1 MPSYIKNM
9 NAILLGLF
17 SVLFVLGFIIHIDST
32 FAFSCER
39 DNDWPKTPCYDSPP
53 YPDLQK
59 KISDFSG
66 YYEYK
71 GSNWMEMKK
80 IEMNEVIKSGT
91 LKKWIEGGTIENEF
105 GPSNPN
111 KNVWHYYYLNGEA
124 PYYQGANKDLQP
136 VSPLQQVKSGKPLAN
151 ILCKPGLELIFRN
164 NNGLPVCIK
173 PSSFSHLIKIGFTNP
188 PAIIPDN
195 TKIVQ
200 ISCETSP
207 LTIDELVKK
216 SKYVLVGKIS
226 GINTISPTFDSTHNQ
241 TLIYTDFFITVE
253 KDLLEGFSGDSIN
266 IRTIGGESQN
276 LLVISNCDAKFS
288 VDEQVILFIDGKQS
302 EHEYDIYNIIGRKVG
317 TYKIS
322 DNKVFGNNYPDGI
335 DIGEFI
341 SKIHPN

>member
-1 MPSYIKNM
+1 M
-9 NAILLGLF
+9 NTIVGLF
-17 SVLFVLGFIIHIDST
+17 SVLLVLTFIMHIDST

-39 DNDWPKTPCYDSPP
+39 DKDWPKNPCYIEPP

-71 GSNWMEMKK
+71 GGDWMEMKK
-80 IEMNEVIKSGT
+80 IEMNEAIKSGT
-91 LKKWIEGGTIENEF
+91 LKKWIESGTIENEF
-105 GPSNPN
+105 GQSNPN

-124 PYYQGANKDLQP
+124 PYYQDANKSLQP
-136 VSPLQQVKSGKPLAN
+136 VSPLQQIKSGKPLTS

-164 NNGLPVCIK
+164 SSLPVCIK
-173 PSSFSHLIKIGFTNP
+173 PSSFSHLVKIGFTNP
-188 PAIIPDN
+188 LIIIPDK

-200 ISCETSP
+200 ISCEISP
-207 LTIDELVKK
+207 LTIDELVKQ
-216 SKYVLVGKIS
+216 SKHVLVGKVS
-226 GINTISPTFDSTHNQ
+226 GVNTLSPTFDSDRNQ
-241 TLIYTDFFITVE
+241 TLIYTDFFIKVE
-253 KDLLEGFSGDSIN
+253 KDLLDGFSEDSIN

-288 VDEQVILFIDGKQS
+288 IDEQVILFIDGKQS
-302 EHEYDIYNIIGRKVG
+302 EPEYDIYNIIGRKAG
-317 TYKIS
+317 TYEIS